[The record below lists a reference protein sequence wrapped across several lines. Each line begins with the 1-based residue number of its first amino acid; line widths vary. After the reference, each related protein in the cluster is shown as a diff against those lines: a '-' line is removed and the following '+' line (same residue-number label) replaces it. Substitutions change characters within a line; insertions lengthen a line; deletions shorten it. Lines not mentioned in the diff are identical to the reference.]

1 MNVGNVGGTGGLR
14 LLLWMARDSLVT
26 ISVSYTACF
35 YIRFVYELWE
45 GEGFSSQC
53 KLHSMCFYIMFV
65 YELWEGEGFSSQCK
79 LHSMF
84 LYNVCV

>member
-1 MNVGNVGGTGGLR
+1 MT
-14 LLLWMARDSLVT
+14 RDSLV
-26 ISVSYTACF
+26 SVSYTACVSICLCMNCGKGRDSLVGTS
-35 YIRFVYELWE
+35 YTA
-45 GEGFSSQC
+45 
-53 KLHSMCFYIMFV
+53 CFYIMFV